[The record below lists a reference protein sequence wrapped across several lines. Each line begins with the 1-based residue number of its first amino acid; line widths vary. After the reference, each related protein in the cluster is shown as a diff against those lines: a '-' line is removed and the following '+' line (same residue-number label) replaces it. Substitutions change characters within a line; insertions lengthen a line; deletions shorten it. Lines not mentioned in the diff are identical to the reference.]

1 MKTLWG
7 SVRMIFGNK
16 YNQKYCLTS
25 FENPAKTN
33 LKLKGKDK
41 LKSLQKVK
49 SSKQIV
55 RREIELA
62 TITDI
67 DSESSNDILN
77 TDESKKIKPE
87 ISDVISKYREHRAV
101 AGKDIIMDYFK
112 RGKILQII
120 IFSNSSQKRKQ
131 NHRKRKSFWLSQR
144 TA

>member
-25 FENPAKTN
+25 FENPTKTN
-33 LKLKGKDK
+33 LKLKGKEK

-112 RGKILQII
+112 RGKILQIMT
-120 IFSNSSQKRKQ
+120 FV
-131 NHRKRKSFWLSQR
+131 
-144 TA
+144 

>member
-25 FENPAKTN
+25 FENPTKTN
-33 LKLKGKDK
+33 LKLKIKDK

-112 RGKILQII
+112 RGKILQIMT
-120 IFSNSSQKRKQ
+120 FV
-131 NHRKRKSFWLSQR
+131 
-144 TA
+144 

>member
-41 LKSLQKVK
+41 LKCLSKVK

-112 RGKILQII
+112 RGKILQIMT
-120 IFSNSSQKRKQ
+120 FV
-131 NHRKRKSFWLSQR
+131 
-144 TA
+144 